1 MCPVPARKIRLSTVD
16 ALRAIS
22 CGRRTEIRTNESTHA
37 TSVASTLQQRLGAKN
52 TQRTSKRSGNSTAK
66 IAVYAS
72 VFVIVAGVIALGYD
86 RPASTSNGPKQL
98 TAANALSIAPAESK
112 TPSVDAIVANDVAA
126 SLTEQANLPIA
137 TTVANTS
144 VSLAAQSELAQSDD
158 TVIAKPQIVQM
169 DESGRS
175 VQIYKTKAGDTVDA
189 VAKQFGVS
197 AETIRWA
204 NNIVGDALE
213 PNRDLKILPVSG
225 VLHDV
230 KDGESVA
237 SIASKYGTSEA
248 RIKLLN
254 DLDLSN
260 PVTGQQIIVP
270 DGQLPETERPG
281 YQPPVRQQQS
291 QTFGGGS
298 GSRMSTNVFATAGNK
313 YAPGNCTWY
322 VYERRAQLG
331 RPVGSYWGNA
341 NTWAYSARAAG
352 LAVNNSPAA
361 GAVLVDTAGYFG
373 HVGVVESVK
382 ENGDVVIT
390 EMNNYAY
397 GGFNIVNS
405 RTISAGQA
413 GAYQYIH

>member
-1 MCPVPARKIRLSTVD
+1 
-16 ALRAIS
+16 
-22 CGRRTEIRTNESTHA
+22 
-37 TSVASTLQQRLGAKN
+37 VASTLQHRLGVKN
-52 TQRTSKRSGNSTAK
+52 RQRIAKRSSNSTAK
-66 IAVYAS
+66 VAVYAS
-72 VFVIVAGVIALGYD
+72 VFVVLAGVIALGYD
-86 RPASTSNGPKQL
+86 RPASTAQGPKQL
-98 TAANALSIAPAESK
+98 TAANAISAAPAESK
-112 TPSVDAIVANDVAA
+112 TPSVDAIVANNVAA

-144 VSLAAQSELAQSDD
+144 VSLAAQSELAQADD

-175 VQIYKTKAGDTVDA
+175 VQVYKTKAGDTVDSI
-189 VAKQFGVS
+189 AKQFGVS

-225 VLHDV
+225 VLHNV

-237 SIASKYGTSEA
+237 SIAAKYGTSEA

-260 PVTGQQIIVP
+260 PVAGQQIIVP

-281 YQPPVRQQQS
+281 YQPPVRQQS
-291 QTFGGGS
+291 QAFGGGS
-298 GSRMSTNVFATAGNK
+298 GNRISTNVFATAGNK

-331 RPVGSYWGNA
+331 RPIGSYWGNA

-352 LAVNNSPAA
+352 FPVDNNPAA
-361 GAVLVDTAGYFG
+361 GSILVDTAGYFG

-382 ENGDVVIT
+382 ENGDIVIT

-413 GAYQYIH
+413 SAYQYIH